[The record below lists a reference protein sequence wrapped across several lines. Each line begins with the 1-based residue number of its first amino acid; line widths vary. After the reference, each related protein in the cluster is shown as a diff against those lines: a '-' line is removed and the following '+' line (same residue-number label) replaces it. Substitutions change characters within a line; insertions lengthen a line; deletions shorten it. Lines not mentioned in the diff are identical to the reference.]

1 MDNSIEKR
9 KKFIINFIFY
19 AIIAGILYF
28 VFNYLIGWI
37 IPFIIGFALAYV
49 LNTPINW
56 IIEHTFIKSRKFL
69 AYALTL
75 IIAAIIGL
83 IIAGLVY
90 WISSS
95 IAENIHFLPNIFT
108 DETQPTLVELN
119 AWFNSVLDKL
129 PIDVKDQVAALQ
141 TNILIKLQNLAI
153 NISKSGIS
161 ILTEFTKKIPAI
173 ILAFIFT
180 ILATVFT
187 NIDYPK
193 VRNFFMTNIPEKF
206 TILAHNIK
214 VAFVDTIGKYI
225 KAYFK
230 IMTITFLELCIGFY
244 ILKIPNFILVA
255 FLISLFDIL
264 PVLGAGGIL
273 IPWFVFAFISGNI
286 HLGIGLVIIYAI
298 VTLVRHF
305 IEPKIVG
312 DQLQLNPLVTLLS
325 IYLGFIWFGVAGMLI
340 IPMVTNIL
348 IKLYTNGQLKAFVN
362 FQRVDFDDEVESND
376 KK

>member
-28 VFNYLIGWI
+28 VFNYLLGWI

-49 LNTPINW
+49 LNNPINW

-95 IAENIHFLPNIFT
+95 IADNIHFLPDIFT
-108 DETQPTLVELN
+108 NEIQPTLVELN
-119 AWFNSVLDKL
+119 AWFNSVLEKL

-141 TNILIKLQNLAI
+141 TNILIELQNLAI
-153 NISKSGIS
+153 NISKSGLT
-161 ILTEFTKKIPAI
+161 ILTEFTKKVPAI

-214 VAFVDTIGKYI
+214 VAFLDTIGKYI

-325 IYLGFIWFGVAGMLI
+325 IYFGFIWFGVAGMLI

-362 FQRVDFDDEVESND
+362 FQKVDFDDEVKSND